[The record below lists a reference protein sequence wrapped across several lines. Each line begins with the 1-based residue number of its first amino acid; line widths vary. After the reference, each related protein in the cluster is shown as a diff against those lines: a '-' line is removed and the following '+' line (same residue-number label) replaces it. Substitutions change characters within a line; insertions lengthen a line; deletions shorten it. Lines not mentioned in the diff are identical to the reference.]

1 MFLFQLE
8 KGFFMN
14 LDLFTSRNNVFSRD
28 VTSDHNP
35 LNTFRQELQER
46 VNTILNRNQ
55 SRITMFSVDRIV
67 EDYAVLENRTN
78 GRMIDVPISKLPDN
92 TREQVILRFENN
104 TFSVDFEATEKARA
118 EIRAL
123 RDRLRRQ

>member
-1 MFLFQLE
+1 
-8 KGFFMN
+8 MN